1 MSLVRNVLKLAKANP
16 EFRAYLMPLI
26 RKHARNLKEFDL
38 EGSDFGLQ
46 VAQRHGDQFEVAL
59 YFPTQNIG
67 RRGKMVAVRYVHL
80 VALATN
86 TAWGWEIQ
94 DKLKR
99 ASNAVQANA
108 LLDSLLEKATQA
120 GDKVYTDHTSQEKGI
135 SQELPVPKA
144 QQVEAIRGRDI
155 TVDLNA
161 KPIEVYS
168 DSENEKL
175 EQSHQVYWVRIHP
188 RFKRVLQALAPQ
200 LKEAPDLK
208 TAMALF
214 KDNGIP
220 VDKHTYM
227 NPQYD

>member
-1 MSLVRNVLKLAKANP
+1 MSLLRNVIKLAKANP
-16 EFRAYLMPLI
+16 ELRDYLMPII
-26 RKHARNLKEFDL
+26 RKHARGLDEFDL

-46 VAQRHGDQFEVAL
+46 VAQRHGDQFEVGL

-80 VALATN
+80 VAMTTN

-99 ASNAVQANA
+99 ASNAAQANTI
-108 LLDSLLEKATQA
+108 LDSLLEEATQA
-120 GDKVYTDHTSQEKGI
+120 GDKVYTDRTSQEKGI
-135 SQELPVPKA
+135 SSDLPVPKA
-144 QQVEAIRGRDI
+144 QQVGAIRGRDI

-168 DSENEKL
+168 DSESEKL
-175 EQSHQVYWVRIHP
+175 EQSHQRYWVRIHP

-200 LKEAPDLK
+200 LEKAPDLK
-208 TAMALF
+208 AAMAIF

-227 NPQYD
+227 DPMYD